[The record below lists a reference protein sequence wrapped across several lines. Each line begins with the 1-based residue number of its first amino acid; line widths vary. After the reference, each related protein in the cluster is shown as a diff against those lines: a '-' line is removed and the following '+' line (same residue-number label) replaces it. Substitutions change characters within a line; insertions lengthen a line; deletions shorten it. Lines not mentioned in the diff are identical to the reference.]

1 MRAHL
6 LVGLLLVSSLLAG
19 CAESDVVVE
28 EALGCTYTDATN
40 YNESAV
46 VDDGSCI
53 YPEPPE
59 PVLGCMYADALNYN
73 AAATEDDGSC
83 RYPVVPDPVPGCM
96 YDDAYNYDANAT
108 EDDGSC
114 VYDSDADGILDEFE
128 EAGCTS
134 ASANN
139 HNSSATEDDGSCDY
153 DLDDDGVADW
163 AETVGCT
170 DSNAS
175 NYDAGAT
182 DANDESCTYD
192 YVMTLGEFLN
202 AIDDPVNST
211 IAEPLLENASAVV
224 RIWVVELVGEEE
236 EGIGN
241 PNANTTGFEVYFGHD
256 PQSEV
261 LYERVLMRMGTIT
274 IDQTTVQGPDGIN
287 YRNGND
293 DSGAWY
299 YARDEVYEYENPF
312 AEGVEDGPP
321 APDDEGDDEGDEEEA
336 CDLEEIDST
345 WASDWSVSS
354 ANGIHTATGSNG
366 TFTATLVAL
375 GDPPVMSSYRME
387 QIDGLVNC
395 GMEVLD
401 SADFDLSINTNYPR
415 TSITMLFENEI
426 QEGEDPKTWTGE
438 VSGEHFEEANLNEI
452 EMQVVY
458 PDDEE
463 QVVVAALA
471 LNQGTTSHTDDCYQW
486 TLSWSDVN
494 NDGYVS
500 ANDTYSVTR
509 TDRVFGACSDDDEY
523 RNKEFEVMFWDNWAD
538 LPVGGVFLPGFH
550 VLAAVS
556 MLGIASLYSRRHNS

>member
-1 MRAHL
+1 VRTFFLVAL
-6 LVGLLLVSSLLAG
+6 LVGSSLLAG
-19 CAESDVVVE
+19 CSGLDAVPE
-28 EALGCTYTDATN
+28 EALGCTYADATN

-46 VDDGSCI
+46 VDDGSCV

-83 RYPVVPDPVPGCM
+83 RYPVVPDPTPGCM
-96 YDDAYNYDANAT
+96 YSDAYNYDANAT

-114 VYDSDADGILDEFE
+114 VYDSDGDGILDEFE

-139 HNSSATEDDGSCDY
+139 HNLSATEDDGSCDY

-163 AETVGCT
+163 AEIVGCT

-182 DANDESCTYD
+182 DANDESCTYG
-192 YVMTLGEFLN
+192 YVMTLDEFLN
-202 AIDDPVNST
+202 AIDDPENST

-224 RIWVVELVGEEE
+224 RIWVVELVDEEE
-236 EGIGN
+236 EGFGN
-241 PNANTTGFEVYFGHD
+241 PNANTTGIEVYMGHD

-261 LYERVLMRMGTIT
+261 LYERVLFRIGGIT
-274 IDQTTVQGPDGIN
+274 FDQTTVQGPDGIN

-312 AEGVEDGPP
+312 AEGEENGPP
-321 APDDEGDDEGDEEEA
+321 SPDDEGDEEES
-336 CDLEEIDST
+336 CDLEELDSA

-354 ANGIHTATGSNG
+354 ANGVHTATGSNG

-375 GDPPVMSSYRME
+375 GDPPVLSSYRIE
-387 QIDGLVNC
+387 EIDGLVNC
-395 GMEVLD
+395 GVEVLD
-401 SADFDLSINTNYPR
+401 PADFDLSINTNYPR

-426 QEGEDPKTWTGE
+426 EEGEDPKTWTAE

-452 EMQVVY
+452 EIRVVY
-458 PDDEE
+458 QDDEG
-463 QVVVAALA
+463 QVVVAASA

-509 TDRVFGACSDDDEY
+509 TDRVFGGCSDDDEY

-556 MLGIASLYSRRHNS
+556 MLGGASLYSRRHNS

>member
-1 MRAHL
+1 MHMRAHI

-28 EALGCTYTDATN
+28 ETLGCTYTDATN

-46 VDDGSCI
+46 VDDGSCT
-53 YPEPPE
+53 YPESPE

-73 AAATEDDGSC
+73 VAATEDDGSC
-83 RYPVVPDPVPGCM
+83 RYPVVPDPIPGCM
-96 YDDAYNYDANAT
+96 YDDAYNYEANAT

-139 HNSSATEDDGSCDY
+139 YNSSATEDDGSCDY

-192 YVMTLGEFLN
+192 YVMTLDEFLN
-202 AIDDPVNST
+202 AIDDPDNST
-211 IAEPLLENASAVV
+211 IHELWWENASVVV
-224 RIWVVELVGEEE
+224 RIWFVELVGEEE

-261 LYERVLMRMGTIT
+261 LYERVLTRMGTIS

-312 AEGVEDGPP
+312 ANMG
-321 APDDEGDDEGDEEEA
+321 AKLIQEET
-336 CDLEEIDST
+336 CDLGGIDST

-354 ANGIHTATGSNG
+354 ANGVHTATGSNG
-366 TFTATLVAL
+366 TFTVTLVAL
-375 GDPPVMSSYRME
+375 GDPPVLSSYRME

-395 GMEVLD
+395 GVEVLD
-401 SADFDLSINTNYPR
+401 SADFALSINTNYPR
-415 TSITMLFENEI
+415 TSITMQFENDI

-452 EMQVVY
+452 EMRVVY
-458 PDDEE
+458 QDDEE
-463 QVVVAALA
+463 QVVVAALV

-523 RNKEFEVMFWDNWAD
+523 RNTEFEVMFWDNWAD

-550 VLAAVS
+550 VLAAFS
-556 MLGIASLYSRRHNS
+556 MLGCASLFSRRHDS

>member
-1 MRAHL
+1 MHMRVHL
-6 LVGLLLVSSLLAG
+6 LVVFLLVSSLLAG

-40 YNESAV
+40 YNESAI
-46 VDDGSCI
+46 VDDGSCV

-73 AAATEDDGSC
+73 AAATEDDSSC
-83 RYPVVPDPVPGCM
+83 RYPVVPDPIPGCM

-108 EDDGSC
+108 EDDSSC
-114 VYDSDADGILDEFE
+114 VYDSDGDGILDEFE

-170 DSNAS
+170 DLNAS

-182 DANDESCTYD
+182 DVNDGLCTYD
-192 YVMTLGEFLN
+192 YVMTLDEFLN
-202 AIDDPVNST
+202 AIDDLDNST
-211 IAEPLLENASAVV
+211 IAEPLLENASTVV
-224 RIWVVELVGEEE
+224 RIWTVELVGEE

-241 PNANTTGFEVYFGHD
+241 PNANTTGFEVYLGHD

-261 LYERVLMRMGTIT
+261 LYERILIRMGTIT

-293 DSGAWY
+293 VSGAWY

-312 AEGVEDGPP
+312 AEGEDDGPP
-321 APDDEGDDEGDEEEA
+321 DPDDEEALQEA
-336 CDLEEIDST
+336 CDLEIDST

-354 ANGIHTATGSNG
+354 ANGVHTATGSNG
-366 TFTATLVAL
+366 TFAATFVTL
-375 GDPPVMSSYRME
+375 GDPPVLSSYRME
-387 QIDGLVNC
+387 EIDGLVNC

-401 SADFDLSINTNYPR
+401 PADFDLSINANYPR

-438 VSGEHFEEANLNEI
+438 VSDEHFEEANLNEI
-452 EMQVVY
+452 EMRVVY
-458 PDDEE
+458 EEDEE
-463 QVVVAALA
+463 QVVVAALS

-494 NDGYVS
+494 NDGYAS
-500 ANDTYSVTR
+500 TNDTYSVTR

-550 VLAAVS
+550 LFAAIS
-556 MLGIASLYSRRHNS
+556 MIGIASLYSRRHNS